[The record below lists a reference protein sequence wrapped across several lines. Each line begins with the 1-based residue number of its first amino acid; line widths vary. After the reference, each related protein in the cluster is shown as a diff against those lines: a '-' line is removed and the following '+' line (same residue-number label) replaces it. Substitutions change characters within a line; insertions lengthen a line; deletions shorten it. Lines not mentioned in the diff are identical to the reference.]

1 VSSLALLGFNNE
13 PKARQA
19 FERVLHL
26 HSVAL
31 LTLEGCALLTRSPG
45 GSFVVADLPPETIGL
60 ESVKPSKN
68 FQSLT
73 TELVRDASADDLA
86 HATFAAARIVTDT
99 QPQLLK
105 DVTSVLKDDWVI
117 VSLADDVAETQV
129 YRQLD
134 EFGPVTVVINFTSAA
149 DEAPLSQR

>member
-1 VSSLALLGFNNE
+1 MSSLALLGFNSE
-13 PKARQA
+13 PQARQA

-31 LTLEGCALLTRSPG
+31 LTLEGCVLLTRSAG
-45 GSFVVADLPPETIGL
+45 GSFVVADLPPEKVGL
-60 ESVKPSKN
+60 ESVKPSRYFEN
-68 FQSLT
+68 LQAEF
-73 TELVRDASADDLA
+73 VRDATADDLA

-99 QPQLLK
+99 QPQLFK
-105 DVTSVLKDDWVI
+105 DVTAVLKDDWII

-134 EFGPVTVVINFTSAA
+134 EFGPVTVVINFTSEG

>member
-1 VSSLALLGFNNE
+1 M
-13 PKARQA
+13 
-19 FERVLHL
+19 
-26 HSVAL
+26 
-31 LTLEGCALLTRSPG
+31 
-45 GSFVVADLPPETIGL
+45 
-60 ESVKPSKN
+60 
-68 FQSLT
+68 
-73 TELVRDASADDLA
+73 VRDASADDLA